1 MLPFSFGRHWQM
13 MLSCQK
19 KTLVCVVL
27 EGDDKLCILLFNL
40 EDPTMASIS
49 HDVLVALGIT

>member
-1 MLPFSFGRHWQM
+1 M